1 MSLQE
6 AAQRVAKEFDYTD
19 DEVLKG
25 GKHFIAQMRMSPT
38 SLLAANPGITSLQRR
53 AC

>member
-1 MSLQE
+1 MSLQD
-6 AAQRVAKEFDYTD
+6 AAQRVAKEFDYPD

-25 GKHFIAQMRMSPT
+25 GKHFITQMRMSPT
-38 SLLAANPGITSLQRR
+38 SCTPADPGLMRIQRR

>member
-6 AAQRVAKEFDYTD
+6 AAQRVAKEFEYTD

-25 GKHFIAQMRMSPT
+25 GKHFIAQMRRLPT
-38 SLLAANPGITSLQRR
+38 SFNSANPGITSLQRR
-53 AC
+53 A